1 MRHQIGA
8 IGVPDADRSA
18 GGRAAAAARPADAH
32 INPATG
38 LATDYLNH
46 FNEAIMLLDMVADCP
61 ECRDDLR
68 AWQRRSYR
76 EHFRQSGLKA
86 SDVAIAAYDTADPVA
101 RDMLDALAGTM
112 TTVIEHARTRLDGEA
127 DAKRAGIIADR
138 ATAWLRLLV
147 AQAGAVINNQ
157 HLAASGAPPQ
167 DAIDRA
173 MKVAG

>member
-1 MRHQIGA
+1 MKHQIGA
-8 IGVPDADRSA
+8 VMVPDTDHDAD
-18 GGRAAAAARPADAH
+18 GAAAAAPRLADAH

-46 FNEAIMLLDMVADCP
+46 FNEAIMLLDMVA
-61 ECRDDLR
+61 ECRDCLDDLR

-76 EHFRQSGLKA
+76 EHFRRSSFKA
-86 SDVAIAAYDTADPVA
+86 RDLAISAYDTADPVA
-101 RDMLDALAGTM
+101 RDMLEALAGTM
-112 TTVIEHARTRLDGEA
+112 TTVIEHARARLDSEA
-127 DAKRAGIIADR
+127 DAGRAAIIADR

-157 HLAASGAPPQ
+157 HLMVSDAPPQ